1 MQGVSGQGIR
11 REKTLITFIEEN
23 QAAEAEV
30 NMAKSKHQKFTFET
44 INRADIKNAEY
55 NPRIM
60 DKEAKK
66 RLKKNIGE
74 NGLVSALTW
83 NRRTGNLVGGH
94 QRLEQLDALEKN
106 KDYSLD
112 VCVVD
117 VDERQEAK
125 LNVVLNNPS
134 MQGEWDLDLLAE
146 ITEAFEVGFDEMG
159 FTKLD
164 IDFMYDGDERFTEMF
179 DTPEAE
185 AVKTG
190 LEEVK
195 QARAAS
201 KERMQEKN
209 NINFYSVIV
218 FEDEA
223 AKAEFYKK
231 ISVPLSE
238 EYLTADKI
246 LRLEK

>member
-1 MQGVSGQGIR
+1 
-11 REKTLITFIEEN
+11 
-23 QAAEAEV
+23 
-30 NMAKSKHQKFTFET
+30 MAKSKYQKFTVET
-44 INRADIKNAEY
+44 INRSEITNADY

-66 RLKKNIGE
+66 RLRKNLQE
-74 NGLVSALTW
+74 NGLVSAITW

-112 VCVVD
+112 VCVID
-117 VDERQEAK
+117 VDERDEAK
-125 LNVVLNNPS
+125 INVLLNNPS
-134 MQGEWDLDLLAE
+134 QQGEWDLDKLAY
-146 ITEAFEVGFDEMG
+146 ITEEFGIDFSDMG
-159 FTKLD
+159 FTQLD
-164 IDFMYDGDERFTEMF
+164 VDFMYDGDERFTEMF
-179 DTPEAE
+179 ETPEAQE
-185 AVKTG
+185 VKKG

-195 QARAAS
+195 AARQAG
-201 KERMQEKN
+201 KERMQERN

-223 AKAEFYKK
+223 QRAEFYRK
-231 ISVPLSE
+231 INVPASE
-238 EYLTADKI
+238 EYLTVDKI

>member
-1 MQGVSGQGIR
+1 MS
-11 REKTLITFIEEN
+11 EK
-23 QAAEAEV
+23 
-30 NMAKSKHQKFTFET
+30 SRYQKFEFAT
-44 INRADIKNAEY
+44 INRSDIKNAEY

-60 DKEAKK
+60 DKETKK
-66 RLKKNIGE
+66 RLKNNLKD
-74 NGLVSALTW
+74 NGLISAITW
-83 NRRTGNLVGGH
+83 NKRSGNIVSGH
-94 QRLEQLDALEKN
+94 ARIAQLDALEKN

-117 VDERQEAK
+117 VDSKTEAK
-125 LNVVLNNPS
+125 LNVLMNNPS
-134 MQGEWDLDLLAE
+134 QMGEWDLDKLAE
-146 ITEAFEVGFDEMG
+146 MTEEFDLSFDEMG
-159 FTKLD
+159 FSKLD
-164 IDFMYDGDERFTEMF
+164 VDFMFDGDERFTEMF
-179 DTPEAE
+179 ETPEAQE
-185 AVKTG
+185 VKQG

-195 QARAAS
+195 AARQAG

-231 ISVPLSE
+231 INVPLSE
-238 EYLTADKI
+238 EFLTADKV

>member
-1 MQGVSGQGIR
+1 M
-11 REKTLITFIEEN
+11 REQEWRDLI
-23 QAAEAEV
+23 
-30 NMAKSKHQKFTFET
+30 NMANSKYQKFTVET
-44 INRADIKNAEY
+44 IRRDEIKNADY

-66 RLKKNIGE
+66 RLKKNLAD

-83 NRRTGNLVGGH
+83 NKRTGNLVGGH
-94 QRLEQLDALEKN
+94 QRLEQLDALERN

-112 VCVVD
+112 VCVID

-125 LNVVLNNPS
+125 LNVILNNPS
-134 MQGEWDLDLLAE
+134 MQGDWELDKLAMISE
-146 ITEAFEVGFDEMG
+146 EFGINFVDMG
-159 FTKLD
+159 FTQLD
-164 IDFMYDGDERFTEMF
+164 VDFMYDGDERFTELF

-185 AVKTG
+185 EVKQG

-195 QARAAS
+195 AARQAG

-209 NINFYSVIV
+209 NINFYSIIV

-223 AKAEFYKK
+223 QRTEFYRK
-231 ISVPLSE
+231 ISVPVSE
-238 EYLTADKI
+238 EYLTVDKL
-246 LRLEK
+246 LRLENA

>member
-1 MQGVSGQGIR
+1 M
-11 REKTLITFIEEN
+11 
-23 QAAEAEV
+23 V
-30 NMAKSKHQKFTFET
+30 NMANKSKFQNFTVAT
-44 INRADIKNAEY
+44 INRSDIKNAEY
-55 NPRIM
+55 NPRVM

-66 RLKKNIGE
+66 RLKKNLQE

-83 NRRTGNLVGGH
+83 NKRTGNLCGGH

-117 VDERQEAK
+117 VDERTEAK
-125 LNVVLNNPS
+125 LNVILNNPS
-134 MQGEWDLDLLAE
+134 MQGDWDLDKLAFMSDE
-146 ITEAFEVGFDEMG
+146 FGVSFDEMG

-164 IDFMYDGDERFTEMF
+164 VDFMYDGDERFTEMF
-179 DTPEAE
+179 ETPEAE
-185 AVKTG
+185 EVKKG

-195 QARAAS
+195 AARQAG

-209 NINFYSVIV
+209 NINFYSIIV
-218 FEDEA
+218 FEDEKQRA
-223 AKAEFYKK
+223 DFYKK
-231 ISVPLSE
+231 ISVPASE
-238 EYLTADKI
+238 EYLTVDKI

>member
-1 MQGVSGQGIR
+1 
-11 REKTLITFIEEN
+11 
-23 QAAEAEV
+23 
-30 NMAKSKHQKFTFET
+30 MANSKYQKFKVET
-44 INRADIKNAEY
+44 IHRSQIKNAEY

-66 RLKKNIGE
+66 RLKKNLQE

-83 NRRTGNLVGGH
+83 NKRTGNLCGGH
-94 QRLEQLDALEKN
+94 QRLEQLDSLERN
-106 KDYSLD
+106 RDYSLD

-117 VDERQEAK
+117 VDERTEAK
-125 LNVVLNNPS
+125 INVLLNNPS
-134 MQGEWDLDLLAE
+134 MQGDWDLDLLADM
-146 ITEAFEVGFDEMG
+146 TEHFGLSFDDMG

-164 IDFMYDGDERFTEMF
+164 VDFMFDGDERFSEMF
-179 DTPEAE
+179 ETPEAQE
-185 AVKTG
+185 VKKG

-195 QARAAS
+195 AARQAG

-218 FEDEA
+218 FEDE
-223 AKAEFYKK
+223 KQKEEFYRK
-231 ISVPLSE
+231 ISVPISE
-238 EYLTADKI
+238 EYLTVDKI